1 MVTGHSLSLLL
12 VVTMF
17 IGTGGHNGYFVVH
30 PPRYRP
36 LSITVHLRL
45 TKFPALQYLST
56 RLTKQAIL
64 PSRFFRH
71 VAHNLTSTARESHI
85 ISVLNILRTL
95 VRLNKSPA
103 SRLVFRGYI
112 DTCEVMQLVLEV
124 TYFHGVFSTHK
135 LWRRAS
141 NGV

>member
-1 MVTGHSLSLLL
+1 MAILWSTRQGIDPCLL
-12 VVTMF
+12 
-17 IGTGGHNGYFVVH
+17 
-30 PPRYRP
+30 
-36 LSITVHLRL
+36 HLRL

-64 PSRFFRH
+64 PLRFFRH
-71 VAHNLTSTARESHI
+71 VAHNITSTARESHR

-95 VRLNKSPA
+95 ARLNKSPA
-103 SRLVFRGYI
+103 SRLVRGYI